1 MHNSITHRFMSPG
14 AHYLIIILTILW
26 SYGGGLDIYLNCTS
40 LFTIA
45 SGLHETH
52 TFCCQ
57 AFYWR
62 PLANYASRIHYAEFG
77 LNPVPYHIL
86 GLIMHSLNALLVYNI
101 ATKLS
106 KDSIVAL
113 MAGLMFAAFYRH
125 AGLLFGGGLFYEYGY
140 TFLCLAA
147 IATFLH
153 FQDTRR
159 PVYLAVSL
167 SSIFVALLLKESAI
181 IAFPLIVVL
190 DQFYRPHPLPRV
202 RWKLILCLA
211 GIGVVYLALRMHFV
225 SFSAGGTPAWLNN
238 MKAPGVYKTFKQ
250 MYKGLYITIANVCP
264 GKDMSGIFYLGF
276 ILFIWKATRYRRLAV
291 TTGALVIIS
300 VLPLLFSY
308 GLINRYLYFSTAFA
322 VIFLAVVIRYSAI
335 ALADRILS
343 PYAGVGAGLV
353 TGTVLLLIVSLNI
366 HKIHN
371 LEVMYRE
378 AGCLFRSNLEDVVA
392 AFPNGTKNFRL
403 FLINTPLIP
412 RGHGNMQIWEG
423 TGGTVGY
430 ILSLFYE
437 EPNSIGEI
445 IRVATD
451 LGYPVHAHQENVSIG
466 ISNKELDNI
475 SQDPKN
481 KVLVFNPYTK
491 HLEDKTGKTSQ
502 EIRMAIENTR
512 N

>member
-1 MHNSITHRFMSPG
+1 MCLNS
-14 AHYLIIILTILW
+14 
-26 SYGGGLDIYLNCTS
+26 TS
-40 LFTIA
+40 LITIA

-52 TFCCQ
+52 TFITQ
-57 AFYWR
+57 AFFWR
-62 PLANYASRIHYAEFG
+62 PLANYVSRILYAGFG
-77 LNPVPYHIL
+77 INPVPYHIL
-86 GLIMHSLNALLVYNI
+86 ALIMHSLNALLVYHI

-106 KDSIVAL
+106 KDGIVAL

-125 AGLLFGGGLFYEYGY
+125 AGLLFGSGLFYEYGY
-140 TFLCLAA
+140 AFLCLVA
-147 IATFLH
+147 IVTFLH

-159 PVYLAVSL
+159 SGYLVVSL
-167 SSIFVALLLKESAI
+167 SSLFVALLLKESAI

-190 DQFYRPHPLPRV
+190 DQFYRPHPLPRI

-225 SFSAGGTPAWLNN
+225 SSSAGGTPVRVINAI
-238 MKAPGVYKTFKQ
+238 KDVGIYKVLFKQ

-291 TTGALVIIS
+291 TAGALVIIS
-300 VLPLLFSY
+300 ILPLLS
-308 GLINRYLYFSTAFA
+308 GAGCTNRYLYFSTAFS
-322 VIFLAVVIRYSAI
+322 VIFLAVVIRYSAV
-335 ALADRILS
+335 ALTDRILS
-343 PYAGVGAGLV
+343 PYAGVGTGLV

-378 AGCLFRSNLEDVVA
+378 ASCLHKSNIEDVVT
-392 AFPNGTKNFRL
+392 AFPNGTKGFRL
-403 FLINTPLIP
+403 FLINTPVNLP
-412 RGHGNMQIWEG
+412 RSHGGIQIWEG
-423 TGGTVGY
+423 GGNVKY
-430 ILSLFYE
+430 ILSLFYK
-437 EPNSIGEI
+437 EPDSLGEVI
-445 IRVATD
+445 QLTTD
-451 LGYPVHAHQENVSIG
+451 LGYPVSTAQGKISIRT
-466 ISNKELDNI
+466 SNKELDNI
-475 SQDPKN
+475 SQDPTS

>member
-1 MHNSITHRFMSPG
+1 MSPG
-14 AHYLIIILTILW
+14 AHYLAIILTVLW
-26 SYGGGLDIYLNCTS
+26 AYGGGLDMCLNSTS
-40 LFTIA
+40 LITIA

-52 TFCCQ
+52 TFITQ
-57 AFYWR
+57 AFFWR
-62 PLANYASRIHYAEFG
+62 PLANYVSRILYAGFG

-86 GLIMHSLNALLVYNI
+86 ALIMHSLNALLVYHI

-106 KDSIVAL
+106 KDGIVAL

-125 AGLLFGGGLFYEYGY
+125 AGLLFGSGLFYEYGY
-140 TFLCLAA
+140 TFLCLVA
-147 IATFLH
+147 IVTFLH
-153 FQDTRR
+153 FQDTKR
-159 PVYLAVSL
+159 PGYLAVSL
-167 SSIFVALLLKESAI
+167 SSLFVALLLKESAI
-181 IAFPLIVVL
+181 AAFPLIVAL

-211 GIGVVYLALRMHFV
+211 GVGVVYFALRMHFV
-225 SFSAGGTPAWLNN
+225 SSSAGGTPVWLNS

-276 ILFIWKATRYRRLAV
+276 ILFVWKAARYRRLAV
-291 TTGALVIIS
+291 TAGTLVIIS
-300 VLPLLFSY
+300 VLPLLY
-308 GLINRYLYFSTAFA
+308 GAGPTNRYLYFSTAFS
-322 VIFLAVVIRYSAI
+322 VIFLAVVIRYSVV
-335 ALADRILS
+335 ALTDRILS
-343 PYAGVGAGLV
+343 PYAGVGTGLV
-353 TGTVLLLIVSLNI
+353 TGTILLLIVSLNI
-366 HKIHN
+366 HKVHN

-378 AGCLFRSNLEDVVA
+378 ASCLHRSNLEDIVT

-403 FLINTPLIP
+403 FLINTPINLP
-412 RGHGNMQIWEG
+412 RSHGGIQIWEG
-423 TGGTVGY
+423 GINVKY

-437 EPNSIGEI
+437 EPNSIGEVI
-445 IRVATD
+445 QLTTD
-451 LGYPVHAHQENVSIG
+451 LGYPVPTNQEKISMRT
-466 ISNKELDNI
+466 SNKELDNI

-502 EIRMAIENTR
+502 EIRMAIENIR